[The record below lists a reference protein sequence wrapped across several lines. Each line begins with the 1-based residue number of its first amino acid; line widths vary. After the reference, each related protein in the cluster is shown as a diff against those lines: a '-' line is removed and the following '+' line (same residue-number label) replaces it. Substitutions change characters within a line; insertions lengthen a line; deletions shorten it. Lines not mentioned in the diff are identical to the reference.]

1 MCTISLSLIFKP
13 LPHARLILFFSNVTV
28 MPRKAADKPE
38 KAAKPHIPDINWAAN
53 QSLLI
58 WSLLAEIEKAE
69 NYRVLYGKKESS
81 EVNKFYLYMER

>member
-1 MCTISLSLIFKP
+1 
-13 LPHARLILFFSNVTV
+13 

-53 QSLLI
+53 QSSLI

-81 EVNKFYLYMER
+81 EVNKFYLYMEGR

>member
-1 MCTISLSLIFKP
+1 
-13 LPHARLILFFSNVTV
+13 

-53 QSLLI
+53 QSSLI

-69 NYRVLYGKKESS
+69 NYRILYGKKESS
-81 EVNKFYLYMER
+81 EVNNFYLFMEGR

>member
-1 MCTISLSLIFKP
+1 
-13 LPHARLILFFSNVTV
+13 

-38 KAAKPHIPDINWAAN
+38 KATKPHIPDINWAAN
-53 QSLLI
+53 QSSLI

-81 EVNKFYLYMER
+81 EVNKFYLYMEGR

>member
-1 MCTISLSLIFKP
+1 
-13 LPHARLILFFSNVTV
+13 
-28 MPRKAADKPE
+28 MPRKAAEKPE

-53 QSLLI
+53 QSSLI

-81 EVNKFYLYMER
+81 QARSMLPSFGTGGRSLR